1 VRWSLLFVLRSLNLS
16 LIPNFCCIALITH
29 QCGERRWFTLVTSV
43 HSLNDNAV
51 ESFGAESGTARPC
64 TPRTHRAAEL
74 TGPCAEELAS
84 KKSRYK
90 LDKSELSEHSGF
102 SLDLLS
108 TTSMEIDP
116 HRIDDASD
124 TTINSLELWLAAQK
138 LFKCIVDSEK
148 IIPTQIKQLM
158 RHIDSEVGAKYDAQ
172 AQFRSMGGFLF
183 LRMLCPALMA
193 PQVYGLLDSPP
204 HPVSPPLTFFVLFS
218 SLFVLWVGC

>member
-1 VRWSLLFVLRSLNLS
+1 
-16 LIPNFCCIALITH
+16 
-29 QCGERRWFTLVTSV
+29 
-43 HSLNDNAV
+43 
-51 ESFGAESGTARPC
+51 
-64 TPRTHRAAEL
+64 
-74 TGPCAEELAS
+74 
-84 KKSRYK
+84 
-90 LDKSELSEHSGF
+90 
-102 SLDLLS
+102 
-108 TTSMEIDP
+108 MEIDP

-204 HPVSPPLTFFVLFS
+204 HPVSLPPHSSFFALRS
-218 SLFVLWVGC
+218 SFFGWVADRSYNCRWPSDS